1 MENLQ
6 PAQSQ
11 PRPFPAGRRPAFGP
25 AWCAGALLA
34 IALLVAPGCTA
45 LRQSAVSQL
54 GNALAEGGSAF
65 ATDDDPE
72 LIRSAAPFSLKLI
85 ESLLAESPD
94 HRGLRL
100 AAASGFAQYAFAFLE
115 QDADLLAD
123 QDFAAATQ
131 LRLRA
136 RRMYLRARDHGLRG
150 LETAHAGF
158 SRQLRTEPKAAVR
171 SANAGD
177 VPLLFWT
184 AAAWGAAITLAK
196 DNAELVGDLGRVEAL
211 IDRALELDERFEAGA
226 IHAFLIPYETVRP
239 TADGDPAT
247 RSRRHLERALELC
260 QGGQAGPLVSFAEAV
275 AVPKQDRAEFQSLL
289 RRALAIDPDAH
300 PKWRLANLVMQRRAR
315 WLLSRVDELILP
327 AAEPASAKE
336 TP

>member
-1 MENLQ
+1 M
-6 PAQSQ
+6 
-11 PRPFPAGRRPAFGP
+11 
-25 AWCAGALLA
+25 
-34 IALLVAPGCTA
+34 LVAPGCTA
-45 LRQSAVSQL
+45 LRQTAVSQL
-54 GNALAEGGSAF
+54 GNVFAEGGSAF

-115 QDADLLAD
+115 QDADFQAD
-123 QDFAAATQ
+123 QDYAAAAQ

-136 RRMYLRARDHGLRG
+136 RRMYLRARDHGMQG
-150 LETAHAGF
+150 LEASHAGF
-158 SRQLRTEPKAAVR
+158 SRQLLANPKAAVR
-171 SANAGD
+171 SATASD

-184 AAAWGAAITLAK
+184 AAAWGAAITLGK

-226 IHAFLIPYETVRP
+226 IHAFLIPYEMVRP
-239 TADGDPAT
+239 AADGDPAA
-247 RSRRHLERALELC
+247 RSRRHLDRALELC

-275 AVPKQDRAEFQSLL
+275 AVPKQNRTEFQSLL
-289 RRALAIDPDAH
+289 RRALALDADAH

-315 WLLSRVDELILP
+315 WLLSRIDELILP
-327 AAEPASAKE
+327 ATEAAAAKE